1 MQLIDTS
8 KRRSTWRSC
17 GGMYCPTLAVPH
29 DGAPGCRFSQ
39 RRGPAVRSDACCCS
53 VREYHYR
60 IRRRAGRNRMR
71 RRLGW
76 CDGQPAWWPQVGGG
90 PLNTHGSDFSMWRPS
105 GAMGHTP
112 LPRECMPLPTAEI
125 RKKSRWSKM
134 GPKSSLWGSIAPIG
148 RPAWGEIDRDR
159 VIKACCAPRDRTRQ
173 GGTLRA

>member
-1 MQLIDTS
+1 MRASNCLVHWRRVAVECQDGGVRARGHRRSTFKVPFGLMQLIDTS

-17 GGMYCPTLAVPH
+17 GGMYCPTLSVPH
-29 DGAPGCRFSQ
+29 DCAPGCRFSQ
-39 RRGPAVRSDACCCS
+39 RRVPAVRSDACCCS

-125 RKKSRWSKM
+125 RKKSRWSKID
-134 GPKSSLWGSIAPIG
+134 PK
-148 RPAWGEIDRDR
+148 
-159 VIKACCAPRDRTRQ
+159 
-173 GGTLRA
+173 